1 VAFGE
6 QLFAKEAIND
16 YFDHLRKKD
25 GSEMIVTKNM
35 QVVKVPDGTIPYFE
49 GFVSDIIERKRV
61 DVEVLYV
68 RFPS

>member
-1 VAFGE
+1 
-6 QLFAKEAIND
+6 
-16 YFDHLRKKD
+16 
-25 GSEMIVTKNM
+25 MIVTKNM